1 MWCFKPKYASFWF
14 FQSVN
19 LMLATQAP
27 WIIICFQYRDLYFYI
42 DASILKHTAANTIN
56 RRDNITV

>member
-1 MWCFKPKYASFWF
+1 M
-14 FQSVN
+14 FQAKICELLILLRVN

-27 WIIICFQYRDLYFYI
+27 WIITCFQYRNYFYMNT
-42 DASILKHTAANTIN
+42 SILKHTAANTIN

>member
-19 LMLATQAP
+19 LMLATRAP
-27 WIIICFQYRDLYFYI
+27 WIIICFQYRDLYFYT
-42 DASILKHTAANTIN
+42 DESILKHTAANTIN
-56 RRDNITV
+56 RRDNI

>member
-1 MWCFKPKYASFWF
+1 MFQAKTSASFWF

-27 WIIICFQYRDLYFYI
+27 WIIICFQYRDLYFYM